1 MKKYQLLNWLICSRI
16 ESFYDIQL
24 NIKGK
29 KNIMESFR
37 DYVKTENLDGENKYD
52 AGNHGLQVAFNLETY
67 LIFVLA

>member
-1 MKKYQLLNWLICSRI
+1 MDKLESKMKGTIVSGTIPRLFEGKTISFIRCKNVDYESSRI

-37 DYVKTENLDGENKYD
+37 
-52 AGNHGLQVAFNLETY
+52 
-67 LIFVLA
+67 

>member
-1 MKKYQLLNWLICSRI
+1 MKNYQLLNWLICSRI

-52 AGNHGLQVAFNLETY
+52 AGNHGLQVAFNLETNR
-67 LIFVLA
+67 IFVLA

>member
-1 MKKYQLLNWLICSRI
+1 MLIL
-16 ESFYDIQL
+16 QL

-52 AGNHGLQVAFNLETY
+52 AGAHGLQVRDFNPFTMQPSMVS
-67 LIFVLA
+67 F